1 MAVLRGHMLYVT
13 AVNTGLFTHFHFL
26 SFYFFFYL
34 LSEEEFDPF
43 KSKAKVQ

>member
-1 MAVLRGHMLYVT
+1 MLYVT
-13 AVNTGLFTHFHFL
+13 AVNTGLFTHFHFVSL
-26 SFYFFFYL
+26 FFYL